1 MNRMKLLS
9 TAHAAQLLDVSPR
22 TVARWCREDKMRG
35 AVKLGRVW
43 RIPIGTIRRWD
54 P

>member
-1 MNRMKLLS
+1 MNGMKLLS

-22 TVARWCREDKMRG
+22 TVARWCRDGQVPG

-43 RIPIGTIRRWD
+43 RIPLGVIRRMGQ
-54 P
+54 